1 MEFSHQFK
9 VAAQIDDVWAL
20 MSDLERVAP
29 CLPGAQLQEVEG
41 DDYHGIVKVKV
52 GPISA
57 QYKGTAKL
65 ESVDES
71 ARKLAIAA
79 SARDVKGA
87 GNARATIAVALTE
100 APGQGATE
108 VSVDV
113 DLNVSGKVAQFGR
126 GVLADVNT
134 KLMEKFAQN
143 LSEMI
148 ATANTGAA
156 ATADAVTA
164 AAGSAATAAADA
176 ASGVASSSPS
186 SGAANG
192 AGSAASSPPA
202 DQTDESD
209 PSQRRTIDAPEAE
222 AVDLLETTGAGKF
235 KAAVAVMVGSLVALA
250 LLIRRKLKRRKPN
263 S

>member
-100 APGQGATE
+100 VPGQGATE

-148 ATANTGAA
+148 ATANAGAGAA
-156 ATADAVTA
+156 T
-164 AAGSAATAAADA
+164 GAATAAAGA
-176 ASGVASSSPS
+176 AAEGASGAASSSPS

-202 DQTDESD
+202 DQAGESD
-209 PSQRRTIDAPEAE
+209 ASQRRTIDAPEAE

-235 KAAVAVMVGSLVALA
+235 KAAIAVVVGSLVALA
-250 LLIRRKLKRRKPN
+250 LLVRRKLKRRKPN

>member
-148 ATANTGAA
+148 ATANAGANAVAA
-156 ATADAVTA
+156 ATDD
-164 AAGSAATAAADA
+164 AATAAAGA
-176 ASGVASSSPS
+176 AAERASGTD
-186 SGAANG
+186 GG
-192 AGSAASSPPA
+192 TAGGSVA
-202 DQTDESD
+202 DQASESD
-209 PSQRRTIDAPEAE
+209 TSQRRTIDAPEAE

-235 KAAVAVMVGSLVALA
+235 KAAIAVVVGSLVALA

>member
-65 ESVDES
+65 ESVDEA

-148 ATANTGAA
+148 ATANAGAGATANAATAAAGAA
-156 ATADAVTA
+156 ATAA
-164 AAGSAATAAADA
+164 AESA
-176 ASGVASSSPS
+176 
-186 SGAANG
+186 SGAASSAMG
-192 AGSAASSPPA
+192 SGSTEAQAGEPDA
-202 DQTDESD
+202 
-209 PSQRRTIDAPEAE
+209 SQRRTIDAPEAE